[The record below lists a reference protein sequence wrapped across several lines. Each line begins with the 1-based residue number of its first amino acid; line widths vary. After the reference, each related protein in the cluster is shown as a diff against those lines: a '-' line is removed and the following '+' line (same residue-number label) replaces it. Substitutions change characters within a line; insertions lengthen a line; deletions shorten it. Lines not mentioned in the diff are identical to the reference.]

1 MEKWMRLVVI
11 QSEDWTSACEWF
23 CLSRYIFKHGDLDGD
38 GQLDFAEAEHLAKMN
53 KERANTSKEEEE
65 LWESLERDDEEDEE
79 YDEADY
85 E

>member
-1 MEKWMRLVVI
+1 MKTWL
-11 QSEDWTSACEWF
+11 
-23 CLSRYIFKHGDLDGD
+23 CLLNHAWLIK
-38 GQLDFAEAEHLAKMN
+38 EAEHLAKIN

>member
-1 MEKWMRLVVI
+1 MIK
-11 QSEDWTSACEWF
+11 
-23 CLSRYIFKHGDLDGD
+23 
-38 GQLDFAEAEHLAKMN
+38 EAEHLAKIN

>member
-1 MEKWMRLVVI
+1 MTQYVKIWRH
-11 QSEDWTSACEWF
+11 DCACNHAW
-23 CLSRYIFKHGDLDGD
+23 LIK
-38 GQLDFAEAEHLAKMN
+38 EAEHLAKIN

>member
-1 MEKWMRLVVI
+1 MFMM
-11 QSEDWTSACEWF
+11 ACF
-23 CLSRYIFKHGDLDGD
+23 VT
-38 GQLDFAEAEHLAKMN
+38 QEAEHLAKIN
-53 KERANTSKEEEE
+53 QERAKNSKEEEE

>member
-1 MEKWMRLVVI
+1 MEKWMRWAFNLNL
-11 QSEDWTSACEWF
+11 SEWF
-23 CLSRYIFKHGDLDGD
+23 SLFRYIFKHGDLDGD
-38 GQLDFAEAEHLAKMN
+38 GQLDFKEAEHLAKMN